1 MVIAFR
7 WFEISNGFGIGIVI
21 ISPKDIPIRVLFKI
35 KPQCLNNE
43 AKYEALIVGLEALI
57 SMFQNIFGMG
67 KKIENYVLEE
77 VSPHIKDK
85 KKYQKRLFLYLVNLV
100 FTGL

>member
-1 MVIAFR
+1 LGIAFR

-57 SMFQNIFGMG
+57 SLWA
-67 KKIENYVLEE
+67 KLVLIRGDSKL
-77 VSPHIKDK
+77 VIKQLTWK
-85 KKYQKRLFLYLVNLV
+85 VKWLIRVIW
-100 FTGL
+100 